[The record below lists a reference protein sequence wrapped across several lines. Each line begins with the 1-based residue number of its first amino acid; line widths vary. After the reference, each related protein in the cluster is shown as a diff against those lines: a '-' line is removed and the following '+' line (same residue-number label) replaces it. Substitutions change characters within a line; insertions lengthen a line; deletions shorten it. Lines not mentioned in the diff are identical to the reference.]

1 MFRPLELFI
10 GSRYLRAKRRNHF
23 ISFIS
28 FISVFS
34 LALGITLIITVLSV
48 MNGFQFEIKDRILSM
63 TAHATVLELDGKLR
77 DWQKVEQE
85 LEGNTEIQGSAPYVQ
100 GQGMIVHGKQV
111 TGAMLT
117 GIDPQLESKVSR
129 IGKHL
134 QEGSLDILKPGE
146 FGILLGGDLA
156 NYLNVDIGEK
166 ITVIT
171 PEATVTPAGIIPK
184 FRRFTVVGTYA
195 VGMPQYDR
203 NTAAI
208 HISDAKRLF
217 RLGDAV
223 TGLRLRFEDLFDA
236 QEITYKL
243 RDQLGGTYWV
253 TDWTYHN
260 RNFFR
265 ALKMEKTM
273 MFIIT
278 IIIVFVAAFNI
289 ISMLVMVVTEKQSD
303 IAIMRTLGVSPKS
316 IMGIFVVQGTVIGL
330 VGTLLGALGGVLL
343 SSNLESI
350 VRMIEKIRGAKF
362 LSPDVY
368 PISDFPSEIIPS
380 EVIVICLVAFVI
392 TVLATIYPAWKA
404 ARTQPAEALRYE

>member
-77 DWQKVEQE
+77 DWHKVEKE
-85 LEGNTEIQGSAPYVQ
+85 LESDPEIQGSAPYVQ

-117 GIDPQLESKVSR
+117 GVDPKLERKVSK
-129 IGKHL
+129 IGDHL
-134 QEGSLDILKPGE
+134 QGGSLELLNPGKFE
-146 FGILLGGDLA
+146 ILLGNDLA
-156 NYLNVDIGEK
+156 NFLNVEVGEK

-208 HISDAKRLF
+208 HIEDAKRLF
-217 RLGDAV
+217 HLDDAV
-223 TGLRLRFEDLFDA
+223 TGLRLRYKDLFDA

-243 RDQLGGTYWV
+243 RNQLGGDYWV

-303 IAIMRTLGVSPKS
+303 IAIMRTLGVTPKS
-316 IMGIFVVQGTVIGL
+316 IMGIFIVQGTVIGL
-330 VGTLLGALGGVLL
+330 VGTLLGAIGGVLL
-343 SSNLESI
+343 SSNLESLVRI
-350 VRMIEKIRGAKF
+350 VEKIRGAKF

-368 PISDFPSEIIPS
+368 PISDFPSDVIPS
-380 EVIVICLVAFVI
+380 EVATICIVAFII

>member
-1 MFRPLELFI
+1 MYRPLELFI

-48 MNGFQFEIKDRILSM
+48 MNGFQFEIKNRILSM

-77 DWQKVEQE
+77 DWEKVEDE
-85 LEGNTEIQGSAPYVQ
+85 LKDQPEIQGSAPYVQ
-100 GQGMIVHGKQV
+100 GQAMIVHGKQV
-111 TGAMLT
+111 TGAMLN
-117 GIDPQLESKVSR
+117 GIAPHLESKVSK
-129 IGKHL
+129 IADHL
-134 QEGSLDILKPGE
+134 QDTNLDTLKSGE
-146 FGILLGGDLA
+146 FGVLLGSDLA
-156 NYLNVDIGEK
+156 NYLGVDVGEK

-171 PEATVTPAGIIPK
+171 PEATVTPAGIVPK
-184 FRRFTVVGTYA
+184 FRRFTVLGTYS

-208 HISDAKRLF
+208 HIEDAKRLF

-223 TGLRLRFEDLFDA
+223 SGLRLKFEDLFDA
-236 QEITYKL
+236 QEITYHL
-243 RDQLGGTYWV
+243 RELLGGTYWV

-303 IAIMRTLGVSPKS
+303 IAIMRTLGISPRS
-316 IMGIFVVQGTVIGL
+316 IMGIFIVQGTVIGL

-343 SSNLESI
+343 ASNLESLVRI
-350 VRMIEKIRGAKF
+350 VEKIRGVKF
-362 LSPDVY
+362 LSPDIY
-368 PISDFPSEIIPS
+368 PISDFPSDVVPS
-380 EVIVICLVAFVI
+380 EVITISVIAFVI

-404 ARTQPAEALRYE
+404 ARTQPADALRYE

>member
-77 DWQKVEQE
+77 NWQKVEKE
-85 LEGNTEIQGSAPYVQ
+85 LASNTEIKGSAPYIQ

-117 GIDPQLESKVSR
+117 GIDPQLEGMVSR
-129 IGKHL
+129 IENHL
-134 QEGSLDILKPGE
+134 QESNLDILKPGE
-146 FGILLGGDLA
+146 FGILLGSDLA
-156 NYLNVDIGEK
+156 NYLAVDVGEK

-208 HISDAKRLF
+208 HINDAKRLF
-217 RLGDAV
+217 HMGDAV
-223 TGLRLRFEDLFDA
+223 TGLRLKFEDLFDA

-253 TDWTYHN
+253 SDWTYHN

-316 IMGIFVVQGTVIGL
+316 VMGIFVVQGTVIGL
-330 VGTLLGALGGVLL
+330 VGTLLGALGGMLL

-350 VRMIEKIRGAKF
+350 VRVVEKIRGVKF

-380 EVIVICLVAFVI
+380 EVATICIVAFVI

>member
-129 IGKHL
+129 IGNHL

-217 RLGDAV
+217 HLGDAV

-253 TDWTYHN
+253 SDWTYHN

-350 VRMIEKIRGAKF
+350 VRVIEKARGVKF

-380 EVIVICLVAFVI
+380 EVMVICLVAFVI

>member
-77 DWQKVEQE
+77 DWQKVEKD
-85 LEGNTEIQGSAPYVQ
+85 LEGNTEIKGSAPYVQ

-111 TGAMLT
+111 TGAMIT
-117 GIDPQLESKVSR
+117 GIDPQLESNVSR
-129 IGKHL
+129 IGNHL
-134 QEGSLDILKPGE
+134 LDASLDVLKPGE
-146 FGILLGGDLA
+146 FGILLGSDLA
-156 NYLNVDIGEK
+156 NYLSVDVGEK

-184 FRRFTVVGTYA
+184 FRRFTVMGTYT

-203 NTAAI
+203 NTASI
-208 HISDAKRLF
+208 HIGDAKRLF
-217 RLGDAV
+217 NLGDAV
-223 TGLRLRFEDLFDA
+223 TGLRLKFEDLFDA

-243 RDQLGGTYWV
+243 RDQLGGMYWV
-253 TDWTYHN
+253 SDWTYHN

-350 VRMIEKIRGAKF
+350 VRLVEKIRGAKF

-380 EVIVICLVAFVI
+380 EVIAICIVAFVI

>member
-77 DWQKVEQE
+77 DWQKVEYE
-85 LEGNTEIQGSAPYVQ
+85 LKGRPEIQGSAPYVQ
-100 GQGMIVHGKQV
+100 GQGMVVNGKQV
-111 TGAMLT
+111 TGAMLN
-117 GIDPQLESKVSR
+117 GINPQLEDKVSR
-129 IGKHL
+129 LGKHL
-134 QEGSLDILKPGE
+134 QDTSLDVLKPGE
-146 FGILLGGDLA
+146 FGVLLGSDLA
-156 NYLNVDIGEK
+156 NYLGAEVGDK

-171 PEATVTPAGIIPK
+171 PEATVTPAGIVPK

-208 HISDAKRLF
+208 HIDDAKRLF

-223 TGLRLRFEDLFDA
+223 TGLRLKFEDLFDA
-236 QEITYKL
+236 REITYGL
-243 RDQLGGTYWV
+243 REHLGGNYWV

-265 ALKMEKTM
+265 ALKMEK
-273 MFIIT
+273 
-278 IIIVFVAAFNI
+278 N
-289 ISMLVMVVTEKQSD
+289 D
-303 IAIMRTLGVSPKS
+303 
-316 IMGIFVVQGTVIGL
+316 
-330 VGTLLGALGGVLL
+330 
-343 SSNLESI
+343 
-350 VRMIEKIRGAKF
+350 
-362 LSPDVY
+362 DVY
-368 PISDFPSEIIPS
+368 HNYYY
-380 EVIVICLVAFVI
+380 CLCCGI
-392 TVLATIYPAWKA
+392 
-404 ARTQPAEALRYE
+404 

>member
-1 MFRPLELFI
+1 MYRPLELFI

-48 MNGFQFEIKDRILSM
+48 MNGFQFEIKERILSM
-63 TAHATVLELDGKLR
+63 TAHATVLELDGVLR
-77 DWQKVEQE
+77 DWQKVEKD
-85 LEGNTEIQGSAPYVQ
+85 LEGNTEIKGTAPYVS
-100 GQGMIVHGKQV
+100 GQGMIVYGKQV
-111 TGAMLT
+111 TGAMIN
-117 GIDPQLESKVSR
+117 GIDPALESNVSK
-129 IGKHL
+129 IAEHL
-134 QEGSLDILKPGE
+134 QTNSLDVLKPGE
-146 FGILLGGDLA
+146 FGVLLGSDLA
-156 NYLNVDIGEK
+156 NYLGVNVGQK

-171 PEATVTPAGIIPK
+171 PEATVTPAGIVPK
-184 FRRFTVVGTYA
+184 FRRFTVAGIYA

-208 HISDAKRLF
+208 HIQDAKRLF
-217 RLGDAV
+217 RLGDSV
-223 TGLRLRFEDLFDA
+223 TGLRLKFEDLFDA
-236 QEITYKL
+236 RDITLNL

-253 TDWTYHN
+253 TDWTHHN

-265 ALKMEKTM
+265 ALKMEKNM

-316 IMGIFVVQGTVIGL
+316 IMGIFIVQGTVIGL
-330 VGTLLGALGGVLL
+330 VGTLLGAIGGVLL

-350 VRMIEKIRGAKF
+350 VRLVENIRGTKF

-368 PISDFPSEIIPS
+368 PISDFPSDIVPS
-380 EVIVICLVAFVI
+380 EVLTICIVAFII
-392 TVLATIYPAWKA
+392 TILATIYPAWKA
-404 ARTQPAEALRYE
+404 SRTQPAEALRYE

>member
-63 TAHATVLELDGKLR
+63 TAHATVLEIDGKLS
-77 DWQKVEQE
+77 DWKKVEDE
-85 LEGNTEIQGSAPYVQ
+85 LKDQPEIKGSAPYVQ
-100 GQGMIVHGKQV
+100 GQGMIVRGKQV
-111 TGAMLT
+111 TGAMLS

-129 IGKHL
+129 IGEHL
-134 QEGSLDILKPGE
+134 QNVQLDVLNPGE
-146 FGILLGGDLA
+146 FGVLLGADLA
-156 NYLNVDIGEK
+156 NYLGVDVGEK

-171 PEATVTPAGIIPK
+171 PEATVTPAGIVPK
-184 FRRFTVVGTYA
+184 FRRFTVVGTYS

-208 HISDAKRLF
+208 HIEDAKRLF
-217 RLGDAV
+217 RLGDSV
-223 TGLRLRFEDLFDA
+223 TGLRLKFEDLFDA
-236 QEITYKL
+236 QEITYQL
-243 RDQLGGTYWV
+243 RDLLGGTYWV

-316 IMGIFVVQGTVIGL
+316 IMGIFIVQGTVIGL
-330 VGTLLGALGGVLL
+330 VGTILGALGGVLL
-343 SSNLESI
+343 ASNLEAL
-350 VRMIEKIRGAKF
+350 VRLVEKIRGIKF
-362 LSPDVY
+362 LSPDIY
-368 PISDFPSEIIPS
+368 PISDFPSDVVPS
-380 EVIVICLVAFVI
+380 EVIAICVIAFII

>member
-63 TAHATVLELDGKLR
+63 TAHATVLELDGKLQ
-77 DWQKVEQE
+77 DWQKVEKE
-85 LEGNTEIQGSAPYVQ
+85 LEGNSEIKGTAPYVS

-111 TGAMLT
+111 TGAMIN
-117 GIDPQLESKVSR
+117 GIDPQLESKVSK
-129 IGKHL
+129 IAEHL
-134 QEGSLDILKPGE
+134 QVQTLDVLKAGE
-146 FGILLGGDLA
+146 FGVILGSDLA
-156 NYLNVDIGEK
+156 TYLGVDVGEK

-171 PEATVTPAGIIPK
+171 PEATVTPAGIVPK
-184 FRRFTVVGTYA
+184 FRRFTVVGIYS

-208 HISDAKRLF
+208 HIADAKRLF
-217 RLGDAV
+217 RLGDSV
-223 TGLRLRFEDLFDA
+223 TGLRLKFEDLFDA
-236 QEITYKL
+236 REITLNL

-265 ALKMEKTM
+265 ALKLEKNM

-316 IMGIFVVQGTVIGL
+316 IMGIFIVQGTVIGL

-350 VRMIEKIRGAKF
+350 VRLVEKLRGVKF

-368 PISDFPSEIIPS
+368 PISDFPSDIIPS
-380 EVIVICLVAFVI
+380 EVVTICIVAFII
-392 TVLATIYPAWKA
+392 TILATIYPAWKA
-404 ARTQPAEALRYE
+404 SRTQPAEALRYE

>member
-77 DWQKVEQE
+77 DWQKVEKD
-85 LEGNTEIQGSAPYVQ
+85 LEGNTEIKGSAPYVQ

-111 TGAMLT
+111 TGAMIT
-117 GIDPQLESKVSR
+117 GIDPQLESNVSR
-129 IGKHL
+129 IGNHL
-134 QEGSLDILKPGE
+134 LDTSLDVLKPGE
-146 FGILLGGDLA
+146 FGILLGSDLA
-156 NYLNVDIGEK
+156 NYLSVDVGEK

-184 FRRFTVVGTYA
+184 FRRFTVMGTYT

-203 NTAAI
+203 NTASI
-208 HISDAKRLF
+208 HIGDAKRLF
-217 RLGDAV
+217 HLGDAV
-223 TGLRLRFEDLFDA
+223 TGLRLKFEDLFDS

-253 TDWTYHN
+253 SDWTYHN

-350 VRMIEKIRGAKF
+350 VRLVEKVRGAKF

-380 EVIVICLVAFVI
+380 EVITICIVAFVI

>member
-129 IGKHL
+129 IGNHL

-217 RLGDAV
+217 HLGDAV

-253 TDWTYHN
+253 SDWTYHN

-350 VRMIEKIRGAKF
+350 VRVIEKARGVKF

-380 EVIVICLVAFVI
+380 EVMVICLVAFVI
-392 TVLATIYPAWKA
+392 TILATIYPAWKA

>member
-77 DWQKVEQE
+77 DWQKVEKD
-85 LEGNTEIQGSAPYVQ
+85 LEGNTEIKGSAPYVQ

-111 TGAMLT
+111 TGAMIT
-117 GIDPQLESKVSR
+117 GIDPQLESNVSR
-129 IGKHL
+129 IGNHL
-134 QEGSLDILKPGE
+134 LDASLDVLKPGE
-146 FGILLGGDLA
+146 FGILLGSDLA
-156 NYLNVDIGEK
+156 NYLSVDVGEK

-184 FRRFTVVGTYA
+184 FRRFTVMGTYT

-203 NTAAI
+203 NTASI
-208 HISDAKRLF
+208 HIGDAKRLF
-217 RLGDAV
+217 HLGDAV
-223 TGLRLRFEDLFDA
+223 TGLRLKFEDLFDA

-253 TDWTYHN
+253 SDWTYHN

-350 VRMIEKIRGAKF
+350 VRLVEKIRGAKF

-380 EVIVICLVAFVI
+380 EVIAICIVAFVI

>member
-10 GSRYLRAKRRNHF
+10 GARYLRAKRRNHF

-77 DWQKVEQE
+77 DWHKVEQDLKNE
-85 LEGNTEIQGSAPYVQ
+85 PEIQGSAPYVQ

-111 TGAMLT
+111 TGAMLN
-117 GIDPQLESKVSR
+117 GIDPDLEPKVSQ
-129 IGKHL
+129 IGEHL
-134 QEGSLDILKPGE
+134 LQDDLHILTPGKY
-146 FGILLGGDLA
+146 GIILGQDLA
-156 NYLNVDIGEK
+156 NYLGVETGEK

-184 FRRFTVVGTYA
+184 FRRFTVVGTYS

-208 HISDAKRLF
+208 HIQDAKRLF
-217 RLGDAV
+217 RLGDSV
-223 TGLRLRFEDLFDA
+223 TGLRLKFEDLFDA
-236 QEITYKL
+236 QEITYGL
-243 RDQLGGTYWV
+243 RDKLGGSYWV

-316 IMGIFVVQGTVIGL
+316 IMGIFIVQGTVIGL
-330 VGTLLGALGGVLL
+330 IGTLLGALGGVLL
-343 SSNLESI
+343 ASNLESL
-350 VRMIEKIRGAKF
+350 VRLVEKVRGAKF
-362 LSPDVY
+362 LSPDIY
-368 PISDFPSEIIPS
+368 PISDFPSSVVLS
-380 EVIVICLVAFVI
+380 EVLVICILAFII

-404 ARTQPAEALRYE
+404 SRTQPAEALRYE

>member
-1 MFRPLELFI
+1 MFRPLELYI

-85 LEGNTEIQGSAPYVQ
+85 LKGNTEIQGSAPYVQ

-117 GIDPQLESKVSR
+117 GIDPQLESNVSR
-129 IGKHL
+129 IGNHL

-146 FGILLGGDLA
+146 FGILLGSDLA

-184 FRRFTVVGTYA
+184 FRRFTVMGTYA

-217 RLGDAV
+217 HLGDAV

-236 QEITYKL
+236 QELTYKL

-253 TDWTYHN
+253 SDWTYHN

-350 VRMIEKIRGAKF
+350 VRVIEKVRGAKF

-368 PISDFPSEIIPS
+368 PISDFPSEFIPS
-380 EVIVICLVAFVI
+380 EVIVICIVAFVI

>member
-63 TAHATVLELDGKLR
+63 TAHATVIELDGKLR

-129 IGKHL
+129 IGNHL

-156 NYLNVDIGEK
+156 NYLNADIGEK

-217 RLGDAV
+217 HLGDAV

-253 TDWTYHN
+253 SDWTYHN

-380 EVIVICLVAFVI
+380 EVIVICIVAFVI

>member
-1 MFRPLELFI
+1 MYRPLELFI

-48 MNGFQFEIKDRILSM
+48 MNGFQFEIKNRILSM

-77 DWQKVEQE
+77 DWKKVEDE
-85 LEGNTEIQGSAPYVQ
+85 LKDQPEIQGSAPYVQ
-100 GQGMIVHGKQV
+100 GQAMIVHGKQV
-111 TGAMLT
+111 TGAMLN
-117 GIDPQLESKVSR
+117 GIAPHLESKVSK
-129 IGKHL
+129 IAEHL
-134 QEGSLDILKPGE
+134 QGTNLHVLKSGE
-146 FGILLGGDLA
+146 FSVLLGSDLA
-156 NYLNVDIGEK
+156 NYLGVDVGEK

-171 PEATVTPAGIIPK
+171 PEATVTPAGIVPK

-208 HISDAKRLF
+208 HIEDAKRLF

-223 TGLRLRFEDLFDA
+223 SGLRLKFEDLFDA
-236 QEITYKL
+236 QEITYHL
-243 RDQLGGTYWV
+243 RELLGGTYWV

-303 IAIMRTLGVSPKS
+303 IAIMRTLGISPRS
-316 IMGIFVVQGTVIGL
+316 IMGIFIVQGTVIGL

-343 SSNLESI
+343 ASNLESLVRI
-350 VRMIEKIRGAKF
+350 VEKIRGVKF
-362 LSPDVY
+362 LSPDIY
-368 PISDFPSEIIPS
+368 PISDFPSDVVPS
-380 EVIVICLVAFVI
+380 EVIIICIIAFVI

-404 ARTQPAEALRYE
+404 ARTQPADALRYE

>member
-1 MFRPLELFI
+1 MFRPLELFV

-77 DWQKVEQE
+77 DWQTVEEE
-85 LEGNTEIQGSAPYVQ
+85 LAGNTEIQGSAPYVQ

-111 TGAMLT
+111 TGAMLN

-129 IGKHL
+129 IADHL
-134 QEGSLDILKPGE
+134 QEDGLEILKPGE
-146 FGILLGGDLA
+146 FGILLGHDLA
-156 NYLNVDIGEK
+156 TYLGVDVGEK

-171 PEATVTPAGIIPK
+171 PEATVTPAGIVPK
-184 FRRFTVVGTYA
+184 FRRFTVFGTYS

-208 HISDAKRLF
+208 HIDDAKRLF

-223 TGLRLRFEDLFDA
+223 TGLRLKFEDLFDA
-236 QEITYKL
+236 REITLNL
-243 RDQLGGTYWV
+243 RDQLGGAYWV

-343 SSNLESI
+343 SSNLEGI
-350 VRMIEKIRGAKF
+350 VRVVEKIRGAKF

-368 PISDFPSEIIPS
+368 PISDFPSDIIPS
-380 EVIVICLVAFVI
+380 EVAAICIIAFII

-404 ARTQPAEALRYE
+404 SRTQPAEALRYE

>member
-1 MFRPLELFI
+1 MFKPLELFI

-63 TAHATVLELDGKLR
+63 TAHATVLELDGKLS
-77 DWQKVEQE
+77 DWKKVEDE
-85 LEGNTEIQGSAPYVQ
+85 LKDQPEIMGSAPYVQ

-111 TGAMLT
+111 TGAMLN

-129 IGKHL
+129 IGEHL
-134 QEGSLDILKPGE
+134 QHVQLEVLNPGE
-146 FGILLGGDLA
+146 FGVLLGADLA
-156 NYLNVDIGEK
+156 SYLAVDVGEK

-171 PEATVTPAGIIPK
+171 PEATVTPAGIVPK
-184 FRRFTVVGTYA
+184 FRRFTVVGTYS

-208 HISDAKRLF
+208 HIEDAKRLF
-217 RLGDAV
+217 RLGDSV
-223 TGLRLRFEDLFDA
+223 TGLRLKFEDLFDA
-236 QEITYKL
+236 QEITYQL
-243 RDQLGGTYWV
+243 RDLLGSTYWV

-316 IMGIFVVQGTVIGL
+316 IMGIFIVQGTVIGL

-343 SSNLESI
+343 ASNLESL
-350 VRMIEKIRGAKF
+350 VRLVEKIRGVKF
-362 LSPDVY
+362 LSPDIY
-368 PISDFPSEIIPS
+368 PISDFPSDVVPN
-380 EVIVICLVAFVI
+380 EVISICVIAFII
-392 TVLATIYPAWKA
+392 TVFATIYPAWKA

>member
-77 DWQKVEQE
+77 DWQKVEDE
-85 LEGNTEIQGSAPYVQ
+85 LKGRPEIHGSAPYVQ
-100 GQGMIVHGKQV
+100 GQGMIVYGKQV
-111 TGAMLT
+111 TGAMLN
-117 GIDPQLESKVSR
+117 GINPQLESKVSR
-129 IGKHL
+129 IGEHL
-134 QEGSLDILKPGE
+134 EDGNLDVLKPGE
-146 FGILLGGDLA
+146 FGILLGRDLA
-156 NYLNVDIGEK
+156 NYLGADVGDK

-171 PEATVTPAGIIPK
+171 PEATVTPAGIVPK

-208 HISDAKRLF
+208 HIDDAKRLF

-223 TGLRLRFEDLFDA
+223 TGLRLKFEDLFDA
-236 QEITYKL
+236 REITYGL
-243 RDQLGGTYWV
+243 REYLGGSYWV

-316 IMGIFVVQGTVIGL
+316 VMGIFIVQGTVIGL

-343 SSNLESI
+343 ASNIEAL
-350 VRMIEKIRGAKF
+350 VRAVENIRGAKF
-362 LSPDVY
+362 LSQDVY
-368 PISDFPSEIIPS
+368 PISDFPSDVVPS
-380 EVIVICLVAFVI
+380 EVITICVIAFVI

>member
-63 TAHATVLELDGKLR
+63 TAHATVLELDGKLS
-77 DWQKVEQE
+77 DWKKVEDE
-85 LEGNTEIQGSAPYVQ
+85 LKDQPEIKGSAPYVQ
-100 GQGMIVHGKQV
+100 GQGMIVRGKQV
-111 TGAMLT
+111 TGAMLS

-129 IGKHL
+129 IGEHL
-134 QEGSLDILKPGE
+134 QNVQLDVLNPGE
-146 FGILLGGDLA
+146 FGVLLGADLA
-156 NYLNVDIGEK
+156 NYLGVDVGEK

-171 PEATVTPAGIIPK
+171 PEATVTPAGIVPK
-184 FRRFTVVGTYA
+184 FRRFTVVGTYS

-208 HISDAKRLF
+208 HIEDAKRLF
-217 RLGDAV
+217 RLGDSV
-223 TGLRLRFEDLFDA
+223 TGLRLKFEDLFDA
-236 QEITYKL
+236 QEITYQL
-243 RDQLGGTYWV
+243 RDLLGGTYWV

-316 IMGIFVVQGTVIGL
+316 IMGIFIVQGTVIGL
-330 VGTLLGALGGVLL
+330 VGTILGALGGVLL
-343 SSNLESI
+343 ASNLEAL
-350 VRMIEKIRGAKF
+350 VRLVEKIRGMKF
-362 LSPDVY
+362 LSPDIY
-368 PISDFPSEIIPS
+368 PISDFPSDVVPS
-380 EVIVICLVAFVI
+380 EVIAICVIAFII

>member
-1 MFRPLELFI
+1 MYRPLELFI

-48 MNGFQFEIKDRILSM
+48 MNGFQFEIKNRILSM

-77 DWQKVEQE
+77 DWKKVENE
-85 LEGNTEIQGSAPYVQ
+85 LKDQPEIQGSAPYVQ
-100 GQGMIVHGKQV
+100 GQAMIVHGKQV
-111 TGAMLT
+111 TGAMLN
-117 GIDPQLESKVSR
+117 GIAPHLESKVSK
-129 IGKHL
+129 IADHL
-134 QEGSLDILKPGE
+134 QDTNLHVLKSGE
-146 FGILLGGDLA
+146 FSVLLGSDLA
-156 NYLNVDIGEK
+156 NYLGVDVGEK

-171 PEATVTPAGIIPK
+171 PEATVTPAGIVPK

-208 HISDAKRLF
+208 HIEDAKRLF

-223 TGLRLRFEDLFDA
+223 SGLRLKFEDLFDA
-236 QEITYKL
+236 QEITYHL
-243 RDQLGGTYWV
+243 RELLGGTYWV

-303 IAIMRTLGVSPKS
+303 IAIMRTLGISPRS
-316 IMGIFVVQGTVIGL
+316 IMGIFIVQGTVIGL

-343 SSNLESI
+343 ASNLESLVRI
-350 VRMIEKIRGAKF
+350 VEKIRGVKF
-362 LSPDVY
+362 LSPDIY
-368 PISDFPSEIIPS
+368 PISDFPSDVVPS
-380 EVIVICLVAFVI
+380 EVIIICIIAFVI

-404 ARTQPAEALRYE
+404 ARTQPADALRYE

>member
-85 LEGNTEIQGSAPYVQ
+85 LDDEPEIQGSAPYVQ

-111 TGAMLT
+111 TGAMLN
-117 GIDPQLESKVSR
+117 GIDPDLEPRVSR
-129 IGKHL
+129 IGQHL
-134 QEGSLDILKPGE
+134 QQGDLHILKPGE
-146 FGILLGGDLA
+146 YGILLGHDLA
-156 NYLNVDIGEK
+156 NYLGVQIGEK

-184 FRRFTVVGTYA
+184 FRRFTVVGIYS

-208 HISDAKRLF
+208 HIQDAKRLF

-223 TGLRLRFEDLFDA
+223 TGLRLKFEDLFDA
-236 QEITYKL
+236 RDITFGL
-243 RDQLGGTYWV
+243 RDKLGSSYWV

-265 ALKMEKTM
+265 ALNMEKTM

-278 IIIVFVAAFNI
+278 IIVVIVAAFNI
-289 ISMLVMVVTEKQSD
+289 VSMLIMVVTEKQSD
-303 IAIMRTLGVSPKS
+303 IAILRTLGVSPKS

-343 SSNLESI
+343 ASNLEAL
-350 VRMIEKIRGAKF
+350 VRLVEKVRGVKF
-362 LSPDVY
+362 LSPDIY
-368 PISDFPSEIIPS
+368 PISDFPSSVVPS
-380 EVIVICLVAFVI
+380 EVAFICLIAFVVTI
-392 TVLATIYPAWKA
+392 LTTIYPAWKA
-404 ARTQPAEALRYE
+404 SRTQPAEALRYE

>member
-10 GSRYLRAKRRNHF
+10 GARYLRAKRRNHF

-63 TAHATVLELDGKLR
+63 TAHATVLELDGRLR
-77 DWQKVEQE
+77 DWHKVEQDLRNE
-85 LEGNTEIQGSAPYVQ
+85 PEIQGSAPYVQ

-111 TGAMLT
+111 TGAMLN
-117 GIDPQLESKVSR
+117 GIDPDLEPKVSQ
-129 IGKHL
+129 IGEHL
-134 QEGSLDILKPGE
+134 LQDDLHILTPGKY
-146 FGILLGGDLA
+146 GIILGQDLA
-156 NYLNVDIGEK
+156 NYLGVETGEK

-184 FRRFTVVGTYA
+184 FRRFTVVGTYS

-208 HISDAKRLF
+208 HIQDAKRLF
-217 RLGDAV
+217 RLGDSV
-223 TGLRLRFEDLFDA
+223 TGLRLKFEDLFDA
-236 QEITYKL
+236 QEITYGL
-243 RDQLGGTYWV
+243 RDKLGGSYWV

-316 IMGIFVVQGTVIGL
+316 IMGIFIVQGTVIGL
-330 VGTLLGALGGVLL
+330 IGTLLGALGGVLL
-343 SSNLESI
+343 ASNLESL
-350 VRMIEKIRGAKF
+350 VRLVEKVRGAKF
-362 LSPDVY
+362 LSPDIY
-368 PISDFPSEIIPS
+368 PISDFPSSVVLS
-380 EVIVICLVAFVI
+380 EVLVICILAFVI

-404 ARTQPAEALRYE
+404 SRTQPAEALRYE

>member
-63 TAHATVLELDGKLR
+63 TAHATVLELDGKLSN
-77 DWQKVEQE
+77 WQKVETE

-111 TGAMLT
+111 TGAMLN
-117 GIDPQLESKVSR
+117 GIEPSLEGNVSR
-129 IGKHL
+129 IENHL
-134 QEGSLDILKPGE
+134 QNANLDILKPGE
-146 FGILLGGDLA
+146 FGILLGRDLA
-156 NYLNVDIGEK
+156 NYLGVEAGEK

-171 PEATVTPAGIIPK
+171 PEATVTPAGIVPK
-184 FRRFTVVGTYA
+184 FRRFTVVGTYS

-208 HISDAKRLF
+208 HIEDAKRLF
-217 RLGDAV
+217 RLGDSV
-223 TGLRLRFEDLFDA
+223 TGLRLKFEDLFDA
-236 QEITYKL
+236 REITLNL
-243 RDQLGGTYWV
+243 RDQLGGSYWV
-253 TDWTYHN
+253 TDWTHHN

-316 IMGIFVVQGTVIGL
+316 IMGIFIVQGTVIGL
-330 VGTLLGALGGVLL
+330 VGTLLGALGGILL
-343 SSNLESI
+343 SSNLESL
-350 VRMIEKIRGAKF
+350 VRMVEKIRGVKF

-368 PISDFPSEIIPS
+368 PISDFPSDIIPS
-380 EVIVICLVAFVI
+380 EVATICIVAFVI
-392 TVLATIYPAWKA
+392 TILATIYPAWKA